1 MSISFYFALS
11 IYSIYNIAGKT
22 IMEISRNQ
30 LHFIIMT
37 VIYNELTDFTF
48 GEGKLV
54 RNAIE
59 MAASLCECD
68 EKDVD
73 PYILQTITESLKNYG
88 EIKLAYAP
96 YLKNWKW
103 ERLPL
108 LTQSILLMSYA
119 HYKFIEKV
127 DKGVVI
133 NIAVELAKKYIDDKQ
148 AKFINAILDSGVL
161 D

>member
-1 MSISFYFALS
+1 
-11 IYSIYNIAGKT
+11 
-22 IMEISRNQ
+22 MEISRNQ
-30 LHFIIMT
+30 QHFIIMT

-54 RNAIE
+54 RNALE
-59 MAASLCECD
+59 LTASLCEC
-68 EKDVD
+68 EENEID
-73 PYILQTITESLKNYG
+73 PYVRDTVLTSLKNYS
-88 EIKLAYAP
+88 EIRNAYTP
-96 YLKNWKW
+96 YLKAWKW

-119 HYKFIEKV
+119 HYKYIEKV
-127 DKGVVI
+127 DKTVI
-133 NIAVELAKKYIDDKQ
+133 INVAVELAKKYVDDKQ

>member
-1 MSISFYFALS
+1 
-11 IYSIYNIAGKT
+11 
-22 IMEISRNQ
+22 
-30 LHFIIMT
+30 MT

-48 GEGKLV
+48 GDGQFV
-54 RNAIE
+54 RSAIE
-59 MAASLCECD
+59 MIASLCECE

-73 PYILQTITESLKNYG
+73 PFIKDTVLMSLKNYG
-88 EIKLAYAP
+88 EIRNAFVP

-119 HYKFIEKV
+119 HYKYIEKV
-127 DKGVVI
+127 DKVVVI
-133 NIAVELAKKYIDDKQ
+133 NTAVELAKKYIDDKQ
-148 AKFINAILDSGVL
+148 AKFINGILDAGAL

>member
-1 MSISFYFALS
+1 
-11 IYSIYNIAGKT
+11 
-22 IMEISRNQ
+22 MELTRNKK
-30 LHFIIMT
+30 HFIIMT

-48 GEGKLV
+48 GDGQLV
-54 RNAIE
+54 RSAIE
-59 MAASLCECD
+59 MIASLCEC
-68 EKDVD
+68 EESEVD
-73 PYILQTITESLKNYG
+73 PFIRDTVVMSLKNYG
-88 EIKLAYAP
+88 EIRNAYTP

-119 HYKFIEKV
+119 HYKYIEKV

-133 NIAVELAKKYIDDKQ
+133 NTAVELAKKYIDDKQ
-148 AKFINAILDSGVL
+148 AKFINGILDSGVL